1 MVVLRKRNPCP
12 PGFRL
17 VDGACVP
24 IQEPS
29 TSQLL
34 GLEPFDPYFPEPEP

>member
-17 VDGACVP
+17 SDGVCIP
-24 IQEPS
+24 IRTP
-29 TSQLL
+29 TPSQLL
-34 GLEPFDPYFPEPEP
+34 GIESPRS